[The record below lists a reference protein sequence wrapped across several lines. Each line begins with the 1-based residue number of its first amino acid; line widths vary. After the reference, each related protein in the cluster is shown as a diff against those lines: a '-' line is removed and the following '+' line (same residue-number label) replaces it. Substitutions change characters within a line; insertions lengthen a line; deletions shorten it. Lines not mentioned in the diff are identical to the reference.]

1 MLTKLSN
8 STLNKTTK
16 AVYGDRF
23 GAVFSIDLSQPKP
36 RVGHVIVWYTWE
48 CLMGK
53 KLAAWVLAHAGSF
66 VYHQCSFFPPN
77 QFVMLVR
84 FFTNEGSAVG
94 FFYFPRDKKQRQT
107 WVLAMCSD
115 KWQPLDTDR
124 ICGVDLR
131 FSQKLELSGL
141 CLSSVLP
148 LSYGMMLI

>member
-8 STLNKTTK
+8 STK

-36 RVGHVIVWYTWE
+36 RWVGHVTFWYTWE

-53 KLAAWVLAHAGSF
+53 KLAAWALAHAGSF
-66 VYHQCSFFPPN
+66 VYHQCSFFSPN

-84 FFTNEGSAVG
+84 FFTKEGSAIG

-141 CLSSVLP
+141 CLSSVLL